1 MEELVLTVNTA
12 PQPPPPPNTTKRRAK
27 VKQVTGTVKAPK
39 TVWTTEMVTTLL
51 DKRCDDYGAG
61 FELHRSPAQLSILWG
76 KIALSIN
83 VLHGTSVP
91 AVAAK
96 NKYTSLKREFSTI
109 RLAEGATGNAVGVV
123 YPQYWDEL
131 VSALGSKDG
140 LGHIDYAF
148 GASLHGEEG
157 DGDGSEGSGDVSAP
171 TTETKRQAVIDAEL
185 SRQRAKRPKRMD
197 IGQSLVALG
206 ESLAQGMKGMHQPRD
221 DAHGL
226 ETSKLLVAIDKL
238 QVAVDQSTSIQSELL
253 NFLRRNN

>member
-61 FELHRSPAQLSILWG
+61 FELHRSSAQLSILWG

-185 SRQRAKRPKRMD
+185 
-197 IGQSLVALG
+197 
-206 ESLAQGMKGMHQPRD
+206 
-221 DAHGL
+221 
-226 ETSKLLVAIDKL
+226 
-238 QVAVDQSTSIQSELL
+238 
-253 NFLRRNN
+253 